1 MIFDGDAKELVEQYY
16 DAERAMKALAVRK
29 KELEPMIMDIMR
41 DTKAGILN
49 DDLGNEIAKVSWPIR
64 KTRATPERVIP
75 AKEAKEERQK
85 TLTIKADW
93 NAV

>member
-1 MIFDGDAKELVEQYY
+1 MIFDGKAREIVEQFY
-16 DAERAMKALAVRK
+16 DAERAIKALTVRK

-41 DTKAGILN
+41 DTKAGVLT
-49 DDLGNEIAKVSWPIR
+49 DDLGNEIAKVTWPIR
-64 KTRATPERVIP
+64 KTRATPEKVIP

-93 NAV
+93 NNA